1 MNRNQV
7 GLPARR
13 MAVRVLASVLDD
25 GHSLDEVL
33 ERLNAGVLASF
44 AERDRGFVRA
54 IASTTLRR
62 LGQID
67 AALAAFMD
75 KPLPKGAGPARQIL
89 RSAAA
94 QLLFMDAK
102 PHAVID
108 LAVRLA
114 AEDRRARAF
123 KGVVNAVLRRVA
135 GESPAVVA
143 AQDAA
148 VLDVPA
154 WLWSRWCAR
163 YGEATARAI
172 AAMHL
177 EEPALDLTVKAD
189 PDGWAERLGGRV
201 LPNRSVRLAAGGR
214 IEALAGFST
223 GDWWVQDAAASL
235 PARLLGDVAGRRVLD
250 LCAAPGGKTAQLASR
265 GAIVTAV
272 DRSPQRIARLEA
284 NLARLGLAATAIV
297 ADALDVRPDQP
308 FDAVL
313 LDAPCTA
320 TGTIRRHP
328 DIPWLKTEA
337 GIAEMA
343 AAQERLLRHAV
354 DLVAPGGRLVY
365 CTCSLEPE
373 EGEDRIARLIA
384 DGAPVERAAIDP
396 AEVGAPAEA
405 ATPAGD
411 LRTLPCHWPAPEPSM
426 GGLDGFFISR
436 LTKLASLARAPRG

>member
-1 MNRNQV
+1 VNRNQV

-13 MAVRVLASVLDD
+13 MAVRVLTSVLAD

-33 ERLNAGVLASF
+33 ERLNSGVLASF
-44 AERDRGFVRA
+44 AVRDRGFVRA

-67 AALAAFMD
+67 ACLAAFMD
-75 KPLPKGAGPARQIL
+75 KPLPKGAGPAREIL

-123 KGVVNAVLRRVA
+123 KAVVNAVLRRVA
-135 GESPAVVA
+135 EKGPAVIA

-148 VLDVPA
+148 ALDVPA
-154 WLWSRWCAR
+154 WLWRRWCDH
-163 YGEATARAI
+163 YGEATTRAI
-172 AAMHL
+172 AAMHV

-189 PDGWAERLGGRV
+189 PGRWAEALGGRV
-201 LPNRSVRLAAGGR
+201 LPNGSVRIPAGGR
-214 IEALAGFST
+214 IEAHEGFAA

-250 LCAAPGGKTAQLASR
+250 LCAAPGGKTAQLVAA
-265 GAIVTAV
+265 GAVVTAV
-272 DRSPQRIARLEA
+272 DRSPQRVARLEG
-284 NLARLGLAATAIV
+284 NLARLGLAATTVV
-297 ADALDVRPDQP
+297 ADAVDFTAGDPY
-308 FDAVL
+308 DAIL

-328 DIPWLKTEA
+328 DIPWLKSPDA
-337 GIAEMA
+337 IAELA
-343 AAQERLLRHAV
+343 TAQGRLLRHAV
-354 DLVAPGGRLVY
+354 DLLAPGGCLVY

-373 EGEDRIARLIA
+373 EGEEQIARLIA
-384 DGAPVERAAIDP
+384 DGAAVERAPIDP

-411 LRTLPCHWPAPEPSM
+411 LRTLPCHWPDPDLRLA
-426 GGLDGFFISR
+426 GLDGFFIAR
-436 LTKLASLARAPRG
+436 LRRS